1 MNDETE
7 ALYRALHELA
17 YLVDENVPVAQQS
30 RELNSALAYAF
41 ELLEEI
47 CVPGTPKTPLIKKWA
62 RDNGKEY
69 HDASLLFD
77 EFATPEEIKARCEIN
92 RAVLQLI
99 SPPPSNQ

>member
-62 RDNGKEY
+62 RDNGAAY
-69 HDASLLFD
+69 HDVPLCFD
-77 EFATPEEIKARCEIN
+77 EYLGNDPERFEMMRNITQI
-92 RAVLQLI
+92 L
-99 SPPPSNQ
+99 NQ

>member
-7 ALYRALHELA
+7 ALYRALHKLA

-77 EFATPEEIKARCEIN
+77 EFLAGDPEHLENMRKITQI
-92 RAVLQLI
+92 L
-99 SPPPSNQ
+99 NQ